1 MANTTFKMNGWIY
14 TYNEPMTSNWGWPE
28 GKKGERTRILK
39 KQMLQLLKERDAFNT
54 PFEEI
59 EETAEA
65 AQEAPSSPAEADNE
79 PVEEQERAQI
89 ESATETAEEAE
100 STEEPTLIEVAIPID
115 GHTSRSLGNL
125 INLVYTRAGLINKA
139 LGTQFS
145 ISDALISGALL
156 LEEDFEDLLEGKKN
170 SLCSG
175 IRFNEGRIYFSASLK
190 NPAPETIQT
199 FMALTAAMNQQA
211 LTQRRIQA
219 KAINDENEKYAMRI
233 WLTRLGMNGPD
244 YKETRRI
251 LMQNLSGH
259 AAFRT
264 EAEKEKWNQ
273 RHARKKASAAQISRM
288 EYLSEISDDERR
300 MELMMQM

>member
-54 PFEEI
+54 PFEEVD
-59 EETAEA
+59 EPAETAA
-65 AQEAPSSPAEADNE
+65 EAPSSPTETDNE

-89 ESATETAEEAE
+89 ESATETAETDESAE
-100 STEEPTLIEVAIPID
+100 DPVKVSIPTEMYT
-115 GHTSRSLGNL
+115 GKSLRNL

-139 LGTQFS
+139 LGTRLSVDQGFIETINGIAADEDIKKAIEGNESAMVGLQITADRITFS
-145 ISDALISGALL
+145 TLPEDYTVDAFRAFVELISG
-156 LEEDFEDLLEGKKN
+156 
-170 SLCSG
+170 
-175 IRFNEGRIYFSASLK
+175 
-190 NPAPETIQT
+190 
-199 FMALTAAMNQQA
+199 MNKQA
-211 LTQRRIQA
+211 LTQKRIQA
-219 KAINDENEKYAMRI
+219 KKVNEENEKYAMRI

-264 EAEKEKWNQ
+264 EAERQRWTEKHTAKKEG
-273 RHARKKASAAQISRM
+273 KA
-288 EYLSEISDDERR
+288 
-300 MELMMQM
+300 

>member
-54 PFEEI
+54 PFEEVD
-59 EETAEA
+59 E
-65 AQEAPSSPAEADNE
+65 PAEATQEAASEPTEAADDAGRELEGVEPENATEGTGEAEEDGE
-79 PVEEQERAQI
+79 PVHTVAVGL
-89 ESATETAEEAE
+89 
-100 STEEPTLIEVAIPID
+100 PTD
-115 GHTSRSLGNL
+115 GHTARSLTNL
-125 INLVYTRAGLINKA
+125 INLVYTRADLINKS

-145 ISDALISGALL
+145 VSDELIGGTLL
-156 LEEDFEDLLEGKKN
+156 LEEDSESLLAGKKN
-170 SLCSG
+170 DLLGG
-175 IRFNEGRIYFSASLK
+175 IAFGNNKITFTAVLPENRIQA
-190 NPAPETIQT
+190 
-199 FMALTAAMNQQA
+199 FMALAGAMNGQA
-211 LTQRRIQA
+211 LTQKRIQA
-219 KAINDENEKYAMRI
+219 KKINDDNEKYTMRI
-233 WLTRLGMNGPD
+233 WLTRLGLNGPEH
-244 YKETRRI
+244 KETRRA

-288 EYLSEISDDERR
+288 EYLSEISDDEMR